1 MRCIALL
8 TLALLVG
15 CPTAG
20 DDDDDTS
27 AEDWTLEVVNDSGIA
42 VELVQKRPC
51 PSTDQ
56 EDRSEL
62 ALPPGGLESGSSERW
77 LLPTPSCFALGAEGG
92 GCYASG
98 ETDPL
103 ELGDQYT
110 WTLVEMDLT
119 CVGG

>member
-1 MRCIALL
+1 MRCLALL
-8 TLALLVG
+8 ALAFLVG

-27 AEDWTLEVVNDSGIA
+27 TDDWTLEVVNDSGIP
-42 VELVQKRPC
+42 VEMLQQRPC
-51 PSTDQ
+51 PSTD
-56 EDRSEL
+56 EDDWSEL
-62 ALPPGGLESGSSERW
+62 ALPPGGLESGDRMGW
-77 LLPTPSCFALGAEGG
+77 LLPTPGCFALGAEGG

-98 ETDPL
+98 QTDPL

-110 WTLVEMDLT
+110 WTLVEEDLL